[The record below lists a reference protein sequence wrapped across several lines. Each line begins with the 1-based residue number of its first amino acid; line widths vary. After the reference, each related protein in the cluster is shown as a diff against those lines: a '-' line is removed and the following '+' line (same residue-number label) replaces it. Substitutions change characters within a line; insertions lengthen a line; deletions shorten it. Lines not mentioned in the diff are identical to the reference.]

1 MRKPQTGRYI
11 PAPIVHHPSG
21 INSIF
26 HDRAIRDL
34 SPLDHISRV
43 AGKWSNLADSEI
55 LEIVKIQRQQKD
67 LGVTQ
72 HEVEQRIRIS
82 KSTKAAGTDV

>member
-26 HDRAIRDL
+26 HDKAIRDL

-43 AGKWSNLADSEI
+43 AGKWPNLADREVV
-55 LEIVKIQRQQKD
+55 EIVKIQRQQKD
-67 LGVTQ
+67 LGLTQ
-72 HEVEQRIRIS
+72 HEIEQRIRVS
-82 KSTKAAGTDV
+82 KSSKAARADV

>member
-26 HDRAIRDL
+26 HDKAITDL

-43 AGKWSNLADSEI
+43 AGKWPNLADREVV
-55 LEIVKIQRQQKD
+55 EIVKIQRQQKD
-67 LGVTQ
+67 LGLTQ
-72 HEVEQRIRIS
+72 HEIEQRIRIS
-82 KSTKAAGTDV
+82 KSSKAARADV

>member
-1 MRKPQTGRYI
+1 M
-11 PAPIVHHPSG
+11 
-21 INSIF
+21 NSIF
-26 HDRAIRDL
+26 HGRAIRDL

-43 AGKWSNLADSEI
+43 ADKWFNLADSEI

-72 HEVEQRIRIS
+72 HEIEQRLRVSKGFKTASADVRGIR
-82 KSTKAAGTDV
+82 